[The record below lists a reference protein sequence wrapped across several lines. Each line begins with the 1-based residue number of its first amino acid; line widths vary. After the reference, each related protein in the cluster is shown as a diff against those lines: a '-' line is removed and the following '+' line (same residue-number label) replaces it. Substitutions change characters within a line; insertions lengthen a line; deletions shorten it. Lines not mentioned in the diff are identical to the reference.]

1 MPTGHKK
8 GKSVS
13 GDQTKSAPGNGQLAH
28 DMRNF
33 LAPINN
39 AVQVLKIRGLK
50 DKDLLALAEIIERQI
65 AGMRRLIDGLG
76 SAPAAGS
83 HAAAAA
89 PVLPA
94 ATAEAAKRVLI
105 VDDNAAFRVSLGG
118 VLEDMGHAAKA
129 AADGAEALQIAHG
142 WTPQVVFLDVNMPGL
157 NGYELARRFRSE
169 FPGSDMKLIMLSG
182 DTLNEA
188 TMRGA
193 QNAGFDLCM
202 DKLSNTQMFREVL
215 A

>member
-1 MPTGHKK
+1 MKFDGE
-8 GKSVS
+8 
-13 GDQTKSAPGNGQLAH
+13 QGNVPVAAGQLAH

-39 AVQVLKIRGLK
+39 AVQVLKIRGLN
-50 DKDLLALAEIIERQI
+50 DKDLLALAELIERQV
-65 AGMRRLIDGLG
+65 AGMRKLVDGLG
-76 SAPAAGS
+76 GAQAGGGDTVRAT
-83 HAAAAA
+83 HAA
-89 PVLPA
+89 PVPPT
-94 ATAEAAKRVLI
+94 ATGEAAKRILI
-105 VDDNAAFRVSLGG
+105 VDDNASFRVSLGG
-118 VLEDMGHAAKA
+118 VLQDMGHAAKA

-169 FPGSDMKLIMLSG
+169 FPGSGMKLIMLSG
-182 DTLNEA
+182 NTLNEA
-188 TMRGA
+188 ALRGA
-193 QNAGFDLCM
+193 KNAGFDLCM